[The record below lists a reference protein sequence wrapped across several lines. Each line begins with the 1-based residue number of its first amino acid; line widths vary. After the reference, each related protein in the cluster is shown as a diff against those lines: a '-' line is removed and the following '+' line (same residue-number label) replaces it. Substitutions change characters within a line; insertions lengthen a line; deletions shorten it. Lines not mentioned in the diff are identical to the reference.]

1 MKVPP
6 NRTWYNSHTQ
16 PLSWQQRPTAANG
29 VFPLSKITRRVKTD
43 KESTQEN
50 PQLAT
55 TEWPRFHLV
64 FVIPPNVNYTAKET
78 VCYEREMTD
87 YETTSVPSSFAVG

>member
-29 VFPLSKITRRVKTD
+29 VFPLSKITRRVK
-43 KESTQEN
+43 ESTQESAA
-50 PQLAT
+50 PHYRMAAFRL
-55 TEWPRFHLV
+55 
-64 FVIPPNVNYTAKET
+64 VIPPDVNYTGKET
-78 VCYEREMTD
+78 VCYERKITD